1 MGSFRDIKVL
11 VDKLSEDITFQVCKQ
26 SSFHPHWGNLK
37 KRRHWSWWNFRSR
50 LLSRL
55 CRSSKCNNFAWVLLK
70 GNSWEEGCGE
80 WRVHQSRSKHL
91 PTWTLLA
98 LDRHLHLRK
107 IGDGWRSGYLK
118 AVWTENR
125 WWRIRS
131 INNLVKWKGH
141 DDLTCKFK
149 KAEVAS
155 WNMILNDDDYF
166 EEGKLLL
173 W

>member
-1 MGSFRDIKVL
+1 MVLAIKKSWLKIVRRYHL
-11 VDKLSEDITFQVCKQ
+11 PGLQAKQ
-26 SSFHPHWGNLK
+26 FPPSLGKPE

-50 LLSRL
+50 LPSRL

-118 AVWTENR
+118 AMWTEN
-125 WWRIRS
+125 WRIRS
-131 INNLVKWKGH
+131 INNLGESSCEMKKVMTI
-141 DDLTCKFK
+141 LLASFK
-149 KAEVAS
+149 K
-155 WNMILNDDDYF
+155 L
-166 EEGKLLL
+166 K
-173 W
+173 